1 MIRSSKMFTIIF
13 TICIILTMNSNAY
26 GISEL
31 LDNQMYAT
39 YKQPNMYY
47 YSDTSYW
54 RERNL
59 TNEDFMTLFQL
70 YKRGII
76 TRGEYGSLVLNL
88 SRNQHL
94 CSIIYKDKVYNLRRD
109 LVTSEISIRAA
120 LTREELSV
128 FYSNLLAVIPPSLR
142 IGALDTYLL
151 EQQRKWNGPRN
162 LIEIML

>member
-1 MIRSSKMFTIIF
+1 MKKSLIKV
-13 TICIILTMNSNAY
+13 ICFITLLTTNFNCYA
-26 GISEL
+26 ISEL
-31 LDNQMYAT
+31 LDNQIHAT

-54 RERNL
+54 REKNL
-59 TNEDFMTLFQL
+59 TNEDFATLYQL

-94 CSIIYKDKVYNLRRD
+94 CTIIYKDKIYNIRHD
-109 LVTSEISIRAA
+109 LEFSEISIRAA

-128 FYSNLLAVIPPSLR
+128 FYSNLLAVIPPSKR
-142 IGALDTYLL
+142 IGSLDDYLL
-151 EQQRKWNGPRN
+151 EQQKKWNGPRN
-162 LIEIML
+162 VFEIVFGK